1 MTNSRIHKRKLMK
14 DRRAVS
20 PAIST
25 VILTGAVVTLLLV
38 TIVFANNFLNARIAE
53 DEFKTMKQFMQTV
66 GLQMDDVAWMIG
78 RTQTIRYAS
87 KFGQVNF
94 QSALLNYT
102 IYVDKGSG
110 YVRLA
115 QNITGVLMFNMP
127 IQYYSIGN
135 NYRERIIP
143 VSDRAFLQA
152 GTSAPVSHVFVIEK
166 IPMNDGKFI
175 RVIVAPS
182 IRMLNS
188 TISTGADIKNYFKFY
203 LPVLFAGVSPHYSQ
217 SLTLSGS
224 IVAVSSESMVNR
236 VKITVDFPNSILGFD
251 AGFFGFDSLEQEVD
265 VPNGSIVEFYTS
277 KVTVSLGAYI

>member
-1 MTNSRIHKRKLMK
+1 MTNSRIQKRKFK
-14 DRRAVS
+14 NDRKAVS

-25 VILTGAVVTLLLV
+25 VILTSAIVSLLLV
-38 TIVFANNFLNARIAE
+38 TTFFANNFLTARIAE
-53 DEFKTMKQFMQTV
+53 DEFKTMIQFMQTV
-66 GLQMDDVAWMIG
+66 GLQIDDVAWMIG

-94 QSALLNYT
+94 QMALLNYT
-102 IYVDKGSG
+102 FYVDKGSG

-115 QNITGVLMFNMP
+115 QNLTGVLMFNMP
-127 IQYYSIGN
+127 INMYSIGD

-143 VSDRAFLQA
+143 ASDSEFLQA

-166 IPMNDGKFI
+166 IQMNDGKFI
-175 RVIVAPS
+175 RVVAAPS

-188 TISTGADIKNYFKFY
+188 TISTGADTKNYFKFY
-203 LPVLFAGVSPHYSQ
+203 LPVLSAGISPYYSQ

-224 IVAVSSESMVNR
+224 TVAVSSESGVNR

-251 AGFFGFDSLEQEVD
+251 SGFFGFDSLEREVD
-265 VPNGSIVEFYTS
+265 VPDGSIVEFYTG
-277 KVTVSLGAYI
+277 KVTVSLGAYP